1 MDTAHI
7 DQAVADL
14 QESKDRWVTLPIV
27 DKIAYLDAIKDKTV
41 SVAEPWVEA
50 ATKAKGLSMD
60 QPAAGEEWL
69 AGPFTVLWYL
79 KDLRTSLVRL
89 ASGIPIL
96 HGYEST
102 TSPSGQVVV
111 DVFPKSF
118 DERVLFSGVTAEVW
132 MDPQV
137 TEENLEDTTAE
148 FYRTRDPRSRVT
160 VTLGAGNVASIPFL
174 DVLYALFVEGN
185 VVVLKMNPVNDYLG
199 PFFETIFDGL
209 IADGFVRITYGG
221 AEVGAYLSTHDGV
234 DSIHITGS
242 ATTYNAIVFGTGA
255 EGDANR
261 EGDRPKN
268 SRPVSAEL
276 GGAAPFIVVPGAWSN
291 KDIRYQ
297 AEHLVSQKLNN
308 SGFNCIA
315 AQVLVLPRTWDQ
327 KDQFLDAVR
336 SAMAEA
342 EDRDPYYPGSSD
354 RAARAVNQSDE
365 VERFGDDH
373 PRYLVTGLDAAD
385 SQEPWFTKEIFGP
398 ALAVTELPGADP
410 ASFLANAVEFANEYL
425 YGTLGANIV
434 VDPKTARANADAL
447 DQAVA
452 DLRYGTV
459 AVNAWT
465 GVGYFLG
472 RCPWGAFPGH
482 ARDDIQSG
490 TGVVHNA
497 LMFTK
502 AEKSVIRGPFAEA
515 PRSFLKGEFHLA
527 PKLVYLITNK
537 QAHVIGEKLIDY
549 CDEPSKA
556 KIASIAASALRG

>member
-1 MDTAHI
+1 M

-14 QESKDRWVTLPIV
+14 QESKDRWATLPLV

-41 SVAEPWVEA
+41 AVARPWVEA
-50 ATKAKGLSMD
+50 ATKAKGLSMG

-89 ASGIPIL
+89 SSGIPVL
-96 HGYEST
+96 HGYEPT
-102 TSPSGQVVV
+102 TLPSGQVVV

-132 MDPQV
+132 MNPEV
-137 TEENLEDTTAE
+137 TVENLGDTTAA
-148 FYRTRDPRSRVT
+148 FYRAADPHSHVAL
-160 VTLGAGNVASIPFL
+160 TLGAGNVASIPFL

-185 VVVLKMNPVNDYLG
+185 VTVLKMNPVNEYLG
-199 PFFETIFDGL
+199 PLFETIFTEL
-209 IADGFVRITYGG
+209 IADGFVRTAYGG
-221 AEVGAYLSTHDGV
+221 ADVGAYLSTHEGV

-242 ATTYNAIVFGTGA
+242 VATYNAIVFGTGP
-255 EGDANR
+255 EGEENR
-261 EGDRPKN
+261 RADRPVN
-268 SRPVSAEL
+268 PRPISAEL
-276 GGAAPFIVVPGAWSN
+276 GGASPVIVVPGDWSER
-291 KDIRYQ
+291 DIRFQ

-315 AQVLVLPRTWDQ
+315 AQVLVLPQTWDQ
-327 KDQFLDAVR
+327 KGQFLDAVR
-336 SAMAEA
+336 SVMAAA

-354 RAARAVNQSDE
+354 RSARAVEVSDE
-365 VERFGDDH
+365 VERFGDVH
-373 PRYLVTGLDAAD
+373 PRYLVTGLDPAD
-385 SQEPWFTKEIFGP
+385 AQEPWFTTEIFGP
-398 ALAVTELPGADP
+398 VLAVTELPSPDP
-410 ASFLANAVEFANEYL
+410 ASFLANAVEFANKRL

-434 VDPKTARANADAL
+434 IHPMTERANKEAFDEAI
-447 DQAVA
+447 A
-452 DLRYGTV
+452 DLQYGTV
-459 AVNAWT
+459 AINAWT

-482 ARDDIQSG
+482 TRNDIESG

-502 AEKSVIRGPFAEA
+502 AEKSVVRGPFAEA
-515 PRSFLKGEFHLA
+515 PRSFAKGEFHLA
-527 PKLVYLITNK
+527 PKMVYMITNK

-549 CDEPSKA
+549 CDKPTKA